1 MQTIAIKDRTL
12 SKKISEIIQQPVEP
26 SSEPTLSHRRICT
39 VSVML
44 ELDVPLNPIT
54 TSDQIIFCSYA
65 NMFLL

>member
-1 MQTIAIKDRTL
+1 MQTMATKDRAL

-26 SSEPTLSHRRICT
+26 SPEPTLSHRSICI

-44 ELDVPLNPIT
+44 ELNVPLSPIT
-54 TSDQIIFCSYA
+54 TSDQTIFCSYA